1 MPIKPITLEY
11 FYNRGKN
18 VYESIVVASRRA
30 RQINEEQKIE
40 FNQRI
45 ETIVGRTEVEGEEM
59 DVDPDQL
66 RISLEF
72 EKRPKPSDTSL
83 EELIVDGIDWRYK
96 EKELPPPVVEEESSE
111 EAEED

>member
-1 MPIKPITLEY
+1 MAIKPISLEY
-11 FYNRGKN
+11 FYSRGKN
-18 VYESIVVASRRA
+18 VYEAIVVASRRA

-45 ETIVGRTEVEGEEM
+45 ETIATKTEVEGEEM

-83 EELIVDGIDWRYK
+83 EELVVDNIEWRYK
-96 EKELPPPVVEEESSE
+96 EKEAPPPVVEEESPALDDE
-111 EAEED
+111 E

>member
-1 MPIKPITLEY
+1 MAIKPITLEY

-18 VYESIVVASRRA
+18 VYEAIVVASRRA

-45 ETIVGRTEVEGEEM
+45 ETIAAKTEVEGEEM

-83 EELIVDGIDWRYK
+83 EELVADKIEWRYK
-96 EKELPPPVVEEESSE
+96 EKELPPPVLEEESSE
-111 EAEED
+111 TTDED

>member
-18 VYESIVVASRRA
+18 VYEAIFVASRRA

-45 ETIVGRTEVEGEEM
+45 ETIATKTEVEGEEM

-72 EKRPKPSDTSL
+72 EKRAKPSDTAL
-83 EELIVDGIDWRYK
+83 EELVVERIEWRYK
-96 EKELPPPVVEEESSE
+96 EKEQPPVVAEEETSE
-111 EAEED
+111 ADEED

>member
-45 ETIVGRTEVEGEEM
+45 ETIATKTEVEGEEM

-72 EKRPKPSDTSL
+72 EKRAKPSDTAL
-83 EELIVDGIDWRYK
+83 EELVVDSIEWRYK
-96 EKELPPPVVEEESSE
+96 EKEQPPPVVEEETSE
-111 EAEED
+111 TDEED